1 MARRFGFLSRYL
13 NSIASA
19 VVGGGFVVNLG
30 TTLTVNDA
38 HGQLRE
44 QLKKQ
49 FTKGDKE
56 GQWDNGGQVF
66 ELGQPNVLWECGK
79 TPTFIQ
85 TAQIQRGVSDHEV
98 IIILKTTDEGTA
110 PRARLSSSVA
120 NLLSLRSITS
130 NGEYHCCDT
139 ADKPGDTG
147 TGLYICDQV
156 NRVLVDAAVSHGI
169 PPFELVAHEYGL
181 CVAA

>member
-49 FTKGDKE
+49 FTKGDNE

-66 ELGQPNVLWECGK
+66 ELGQPNQPTETCLQLYRSNISGVAGPSAQKK
-79 TPTFIQ
+79 TVF
-85 TAQIQRGVSDHEV
+85 AQKWPKIANFLPK
-98 IIILKTTDEGTA
+98 IL
-110 PRARLSSSVA
+110 
-120 NLLSLRSITS
+120 
-130 NGEYHCCDT
+130 
-139 ADKPGDTG
+139 
-147 TGLYICDQV
+147 
-156 NRVLVDAAVSHGI
+156 
-169 PPFELVAHEYGL
+169 FF
-181 CVAA
+181 